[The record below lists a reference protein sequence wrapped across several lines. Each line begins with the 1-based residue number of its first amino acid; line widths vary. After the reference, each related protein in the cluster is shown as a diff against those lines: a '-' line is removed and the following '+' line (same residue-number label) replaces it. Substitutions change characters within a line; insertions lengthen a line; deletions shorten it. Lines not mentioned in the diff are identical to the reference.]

1 MLHYFLE
8 LASSHSEE
16 LYRLGCYPSDV
27 VVRFSDTT
35 GVIFAAL
42 CIA

>member
-16 LYRLGCYPSDV
+16 LYRLGCYPSDIV
-27 VVRFSDTT
+27 SGVNSV
-35 GVIFAAL
+35 GQVIFSAL